1 MKRFNDKYFEYLR
14 QREERR
20 RKQKDSEMEM

>member
-14 QREERR
+14 QQEERR
-20 RKQKDSEMEM
+20 RKQKYSEMEM